1 MGIIDPKL
9 EVKRPF
15 QLMLHNTNKTGAQ
28 CLDGSPAGLYFSKG
42 HGEGRNR
49 TVFYL
54 LGGGWCSGLTQLDIL
69 HDCYE
74 RSFTKL
80 GSTANWTD
88 TITSIDHVYSGDKSE
103 DVVYYN
109 WNRVFVI
116 YCDGS
121 GHQGYIDKPF
131 NLNGKDLYFKGSN
144 NTLTSLSWILS
155 KHQTLDTFV
164 LYGFSAGGL
173 AVFTWIETFK
183 QLLSAKYPSG
193 LNFRGFSDSG
203 FFVSYKS

>member
-1 MGIIDPKL
+1 
-9 EVKRPF
+9 
-15 QLMLHNTNKTGAQ
+15 MLHNISSTGAQ
-28 CLDGSPAGLYFSKG
+28 CLDGGPAGLYFSKG
-42 HGEGRNR
+42 HGEGRNK

-54 LGGGWCSGLTQLDIL
+54 LGGGWCMGLTQLDAL

-88 TITSIDHVYSGDKSE
+88 TITSIDHVFSGDRSE

-109 WNRVFVI
+109 WNRIFVI

-121 GHQGYIDKPF
+121 GHQGYIDKP
-131 NLNGKDLYFKGSN
+131 LNIYGKDIYFHGYN
-144 NTLTSLSWILS
+144 NTMAGLNWVMS
-155 KHQTLDTFV
+155 KHQKNSLESFV

-173 AVFTWIETFK
+173 AVFTWIETIKQIILSRYEAAKFK
-183 QLLSAKYPSG
+183 
-193 LNFRGFSDSG
+193 GFSDSG
-203 FFVSYKS
+203 FFVNYKSLKT